1 MGSVQGDRAFEET
14 AGSVECDST
23 ITTSKPVIFR
33 YYSRMK
39 KSTVVAVEVKGK
51 ENRGGGRKRTT
62 ISSSQEEVKG
72 SFAKEEKKN
81 KPAGTGSNSSS
92 SSCTRKSKGSDA
104 GKSKHKTIHQI
115 TG

>member
-1 MGSVQGDRAFEET
+1 MGSVQGDRALEET
-14 AGSVECDST
+14 VGSVVCDTT
-23 ITTSKPVIFR
+23 IKTNKPVIFR

-39 KSTVVAVEVKGK
+39 KSTIVAEEVKPK
-51 ENRGGGRKRTT
+51 ENHGGGRKRKT

-72 SFAKEEKKN
+72 S
-81 KPAGTGSNSSS
+81 SSSSSS
-92 SSCTRKSKGSDA
+92 SSCARKSKGSDA

>member
-1 MGSVQGDRAFEET
+1 MGSVQGDRALEET
-14 AGSVECDST
+14 VGSVVCDTT
-23 ITTSKPVIFR
+23 IKTNKPVIFR

-39 KSTVVAVEVKGK
+39 NSTIVAEEVKPK
-51 ENRGGGRKRTT
+51 ENHGGGRKRKT

-72 SFAKEEKKN
+72 S
-81 KPAGTGSNSSS
+81 SS
-92 SSCTRKSKGSDA
+92 SSCARKSKGSDA